1 MARGQVALNGQ
12 TLAEGDS
19 AAVGQES
26 EIRLEAPQA
35 AEVLLFDL
43 A

>member
-1 MARGQVALNGQ
+1 VK
-12 TLAEGDS
+12 D
-19 AAVGQES
+19 
-26 EIRLEAPQA
+26 